1 MQQYFGEKNLKKY
14 DLTSSM
20 AEKGS
25 TTLNSRRFGVWHGKK
40 GDIEK
45 LFLLLL
51 LPFFRWQEK
60 LKPFNCS
67 VKAISVLTKAK
78 TKNIH
83 EFKYRKRKSVN
94 G

>member
-25 TTLNSRRFGVWHGKK
+25 PTLNSRRFGVWHGKK
-40 GDIEK
+40 GDTEK

-51 LPFFRWQEK
+51 LPGGALPYITYTGMCRPK
-60 LKPFNCS
+60 GS
-67 VKAISVLTKAK
+67 
-78 TKNIH
+78 
-83 EFKYRKRKSVN
+83 
-94 G
+94 